1 MLAFR
6 NEALIKQAAVL
17 CRLMGQRQLP
27 SSNSGALTQ
36 SSTRHYRSKPTH
48 GIGRYK
54 HLLPP
59 EAPPKKKEKP
69 TSKEIKASSD
79 SAYGTVNLEVSGY
92 DMTLVE
98 HYSQYVHNLC
108 NRLSIKVEESY
119 AKPTIT
125 KEVLLLQEQGTKM
138 FVDAVLTTHER
149 VIQVEWG
156 GAHYELGNAL
166 RVPLHKFLKR
176 RFALLDS
183 NIHFALVVFGT
194 AHITLLNIVLL
205 LSLPFFTPRCHISE
219 LEDAGDGRK
228 NIFNCLIS
236 RIFLFVDESEQKLLH
251 HGINITLKQGSQ
263 TESSTGT
270 YRTAFTDIPASAQVA
285 QSVAQHS
292 ISIKAGL

>member
-125 KEVLLLQEQGTKM
+125 KEVLLLHEQGTKM

-149 VIQVEWG
+149 VIQVSGLSATLAPILMEVLMMNQPE
-156 GAHYELGNAL
+156 A
-166 RVPLHKFLKR
+166 VQ
-176 RFALLDS
+176 
-183 NIHFALVVFGT
+183 LVVKE
-194 AHITLLNIVLL
+194 H
-205 LSLPFFTPRCHISE
+205 
-219 LEDAGDGRK
+219 
-228 NIFNCLIS
+228 
-236 RIFLFVDESEQKLLH
+236 
-251 HGINITLKQGSQ
+251 
-263 TESSTGT
+263 TESDFQVRFKG
-270 YRTAFTDIPASAQVA
+270 RPDLENLMAQV
-285 QSVAQHS
+285 S
-292 ISIKAGL
+292 